1 MGAIDSPT
9 EKNLRAAATATALSE
24 PTPRALMATA
34 PGGGS
39 AGSADITVFVRVRE
53 DKSELVSRTAITVPR
68 GSTPTDV
75 ARTAVKSKSNNE
87 EWDRLSVFPATANA
101 FMSSDE
107 PVSRSVDVPMDQE
120 LDSLV
125 EANHPFLRITFTKPR
140 TTVVCLCDSLARS
153 HTVYVH
159 RPLCERVLRGR
170 FRTSMLPWLQRRSS
184 FRKLFSMVSLMI

>member
-1 MGAIDSPT
+1 MHFC
-9 EKNLRAAATATALSE
+9 AAGTGSFWKFARALS
-24 PTPRALMATA
+24 PHSRWL
-34 PGGGS
+34 
-39 AGSADITVFVRVRE
+39 FVRVRE

-125 EANHPFLRITFTKPR
+125 EANHPFPSAPVF
-140 TTVVCLCDSLARS
+140 
-153 HTVYVH
+153 
-159 RPLCERVLRGR
+159 
-170 FRTSMLPWLQRRSS
+170 
-184 FRKLFSMVSLMI
+184 